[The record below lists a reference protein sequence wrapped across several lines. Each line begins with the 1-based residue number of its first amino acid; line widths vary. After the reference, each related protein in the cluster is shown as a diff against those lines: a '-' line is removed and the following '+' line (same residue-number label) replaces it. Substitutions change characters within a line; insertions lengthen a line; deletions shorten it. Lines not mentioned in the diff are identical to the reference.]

1 MKAQINQL
9 LKILRGMY
17 LMLWIL
23 PILLCVLYETGILTD
38 GIFCGDARM
47 EYMLQTVCILLTI
60 CLIPLSLRLFN
71 LNLVKHIKELPLEE
85 ALKSYRCWSEIRL
98 LLLCVPVLLN
108 TSFYYLTLNTTGVF
122 CASMVLIASFFCLPT
137 ESRIINELDLPDE
150 LYE

>member
-85 ALKSYRCWSEIRL
+85 ALKSYRRWSEIRL

-108 TSFYYLTLNTTGVF
+108 TSFYYLTQNTTGVF
-122 CASMVLIASFFCLPT
+122 CASMALIASFFCFPT
-137 ESRIINELDLPDE
+137 ESRVINELDLPDE

>member
-85 ALKSYRCWSEIRL
+85 ALKSYRRWSEIRL

-122 CASMVLIASFFCLPT
+122 CASMALIASFFCLPT

>member
-85 ALKSYRCWSEIRL
+85 ALKSYRRWSEIRL